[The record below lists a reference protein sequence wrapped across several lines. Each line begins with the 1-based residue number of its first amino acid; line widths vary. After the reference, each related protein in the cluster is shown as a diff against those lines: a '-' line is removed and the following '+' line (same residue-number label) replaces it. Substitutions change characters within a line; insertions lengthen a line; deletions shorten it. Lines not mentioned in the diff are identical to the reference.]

1 MELLNVAQHR
11 RQDVNL
17 FPVERHID
25 EHQLCQ
31 MLVNQHIDILVVKVG
46 PVYSSELIACQD

>member
-1 MELLNVAQHR
+1 MELLNVAQYR

-17 FPVERHID
+17 FPVERHIN

-46 PVYSSELIACQD
+46 PVYSSELIAC